1 MITLQHYLVLSILL
15 FMTGA
20 IGMVVRRNMLIA
32 VMSMQIM
39 MIGACLSV
47 LAFSR
52 WNLLP
57 EGKAIAML
65 VVAASSAVALVGV
78 AFVLSVFKDRKSAS
92 TDELNS
98 LRG

>member
-15 FMTGA
+15 FMIGS

-39 MIGACLSV
+39 MIGASLSV

-65 VVAASSAVALVGV
+65 IVAVSSAIALVGISL
-78 AFVLSVFKDRKSAS
+78 VLFVFKRRKSAS
-92 TDELNS
+92 ADELNS